1 MHAVGRQARRKI
13 ERRNG
18 YAPDFAAVFHGIDRR
33 LVSFMKSMSSDT
45 AREDRSRLQSQKFY
59 RKINGRF

>member
-33 LVSFMKSMSSDT
+33 LVSFMEVDVVRHGS
-45 AREDRSRLQSQKFY
+45 
-59 RKINGRF
+59 

>member
-1 MHAVGRQARRKI
+1 MFFHAQGRGDPALEVADFVMHAVGRQARRKI

-33 LVSFMKSMSSDT
+33 LVSFMEVDVVRHGS
-45 AREDRSRLQSQKFY
+45 
-59 RKINGRF
+59 